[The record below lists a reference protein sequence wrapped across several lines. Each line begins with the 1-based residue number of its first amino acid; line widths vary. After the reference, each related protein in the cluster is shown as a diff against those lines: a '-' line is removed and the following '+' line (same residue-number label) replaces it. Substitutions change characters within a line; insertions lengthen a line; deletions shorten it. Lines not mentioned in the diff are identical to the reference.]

1 MQTLFVWSSLSSLVE
16 ACIEDGSS
24 SVGFGSL
31 RSAAVITRQR
41 IRTKRALY
49 FNQISY
55 GLTTKFRKLTN
66 QKYCLSH

>member
-1 MQTLFVWSSLSSLVE
+1 MTSLSE
-16 ACIEDGSS
+16 EKN
-24 SVGFGSL
+24 GFNTL
-31 RSAAVITRQR
+31 RSAALITRQPV
-41 IRTKRALY
+41 RTKLALY